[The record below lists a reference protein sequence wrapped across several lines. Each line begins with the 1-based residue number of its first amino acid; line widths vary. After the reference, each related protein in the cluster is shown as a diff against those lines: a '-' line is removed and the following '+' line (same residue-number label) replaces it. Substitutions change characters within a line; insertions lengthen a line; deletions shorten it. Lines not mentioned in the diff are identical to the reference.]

1 MAIRTGKQLLQSL
14 RDGRQLFIDGE
25 RIEDVTTDPR
35 LAAAARS
42 LAQLYDMQHD
52 PALVE
57 RMTFLS
63 PASGARVGLSFIE
76 PRSVDDLIRRRD
88 MVTIW
93 AEATCGMF
101 GRSPDYMNIFIT
113 SFASAAEEF
122 GKKDKRFAENIRG
135 YHEHIRENDICMTHT
150 LINPQVD
157 RSRPV
162 EKQDKDL
169 AAKIVKE
176 TDAGIVIRGAR
187 MVSTLCAYS
196 DDLLV
201 LPSTYIANSKE
212 AEPYAFGFSVKVNAP
227 GLRFIC
233 RPSVIHQNAASPMD
247 YPLSARFDETDA
259 MVIFDDVL
267 VPWERVFIH
276 RDPELCNGLYNRTGI
291 MPQIMH
297 QFSTKNLA
305 KAEFMMGLAFAIA
318 KSTNIDQ
325 HLHVQGMLAELIQYA
340 EFCRACLRA
349 SEADAAPGP
358 GGVITPAAMPLWT
371 VRMMFPKM
379 FVRMC
384 EIIQI
389 LGAGGLVA
397 VPSYAE
403 LDGPAAADV
412 ATYFQA
418 ANAEAAT
425 RIKLFRLA
433 FDAAVSSFSAASSS
447 MSGIIP
453 ATRSASPARSTAST
467 TRTPTS
473 TASSRCSMS
482 SRRITL
488 PRSSK
493 GRVSKAS
500 YPAARASIS
509 ASSGNRPSCFF
520 EKTSFP
526 SMVISNTPDTPL
538 TSSTSSAPRS
548 MSLAFARRA
557 RGS

>member
-1 MAIRTGKQLLQSL
+1 MGIRTGEELLQSL

-25 RIEDVTTDPR
+25 RVEDVTTDR
-35 LAAAARS
+35 RFAAAAQS

-52 PALVE
+52 PALID
-57 RMTFLS
+57 RMTFRS
-63 PASGARVGLSFIE
+63 PVGGDRVGLSFIE
-76 PRSVDDLIRRRD
+76 PRSVEDLIRRRD
-88 MVTIW
+88 MVKIW
-93 AEATCGMF
+93 MDATCGMF
-101 GRSPDYMNIFIT
+101 GRSPDFMNIFFT
-113 SFASAAEEF
+113 GVASAADEF
-122 GKKDKRFAENIRG
+122 GKNDSRFAENVRT
-135 YHEHIRENDICMTHT
+135 YHSRIRENDVCLTHT
-150 LINPQVD
+150 LVNPQVD

-187 MVSTLCAYS
+187 MVSTLCAYAH
-196 DDLLV
+196 DLLV
-201 LPSTYIANSKE
+201 LPSTYLANSKE

-358 GGVITPAAMPLWT
+358 AGVMTPAAMPLWT

-403 LDGPAAADV
+403 LAGPAAGDV

-418 ANAEAAT
+418 ANADAAT

-433 FDAAVSSFSAASSS
+433 FDAAVSSFSGRQQLYERYY
-447 MSGIIP
+447 SGDPVRLAGTLYGLYDKDTHID
-453 ATRSASPARSTAST
+453 
-467 TRTPTS
+467 
-473 TASSRCSMS
+473 
-482 SRRITL
+482 RIVAIL
-488 PRSSK
+488 DELEAHHPPP
-493 GRVSKAS
+493 V
-500 YPAARASIS
+500 
-509 ASSGNRPSCFF
+509 
-520 EKTSFP
+520 
-526 SMVISNTPDTPL
+526 
-538 TSSTSSAPRS
+538 
-548 MSLAFARRA
+548 
-557 RGS
+557 RGEG